1 MGVAR
6 TSGHQLGIGRLRL
19 PSTSKVDKTSYV
31 LLVGLFRVVLIL
43 SLRSP
48 SFGSTVCVLA
58 HAFDGN
64 RQHGHKKSPD
74 QVEVTFALDAN
85 GILAVTA
92 QDTVTGAKAGAEIK
106 AKDGRLSADE
116 IDKMVQDAEKHRAQD
131 DELADKV
138 RALTLAPRTPPFCNF
153 LYFFVSFVF
162 FFLLF

>member
-1 MGVAR
+1 MMTLER
-6 TSGHQLGIGRLRL
+6 T
-19 PSTSKVDKTSYV
+19 
-31 LLVGLFRVVLIL
+31 
-43 SLRSP
+43 
-48 SFGSTVCVLA
+48 
-58 HAFDGN
+58 
-64 RQHGHKKSPD
+64 

-138 RALTLAPRTPPFCNF
+138 RTSRRPSAPGHSLPATHAVC
-153 LYFFVSFVF
+153 
-162 FFLLF
+162 

>member
-1 MGVAR
+1 M
-6 TSGHQLGIGRLRL
+6 THFSME
-19 PSTSKVDKTSYV
+19 
-31 LLVGLFRVVLIL
+31 
-43 SLRSP
+43 
-48 SFGSTVCVLA
+48 
-58 HAFDGN
+58 N
-64 RQHGHKKSPD
+64 

-138 RALTLAPRTPPFCNF
+138 RVCRRPSLRPQDAACFSGCYFLWDSRCTRVLVMMFGDVSPDHLVVLWPTRVSNTL
-153 LYFFVSFVF
+153 
-162 FFLLF
+162 

>member
-1 MGVAR
+1 M
-6 TSGHQLGIGRLRL
+6 
-19 PSTSKVDKTSYV
+19 
-31 LLVGLFRVVLIL
+31 
-43 SLRSP
+43 
-48 SFGSTVCVLA
+48 
-58 HAFDGN
+58 N
-64 RQHGHKKSPD
+64 

-138 RALTLAPRTPPFCNF
+138 RAVAPVRPHPGP
-153 LYFFVSFVF
+153 LPV
-162 FFLLF
+162 LPAG

>member
-1 MGVAR
+1 MA
-6 TSGHQLGIGRLRL
+6 T
-19 PSTSKVDKTSYV
+19 DDNDNKT
-31 LLVGLFRVVLIL
+31 
-43 SLRSP
+43 
-48 SFGSTVCVLA
+48 
-58 HAFDGN
+58 
-64 RQHGHKKSPD
+64 PD

-138 RALTLAPRTPPFCNF
+138 RALPLAPVHPF
-153 LYFFVSFVF
+153 L
-162 FFLLF
+162 